1 MDSPSLDSLRQE
13 IDAIDNELH
22 AMVRRRADLVDR
34 ISAAKPPGGLALR
47 PGREARVMR
56 QRLATHKGPFP
67 STAIYRMWRE
77 MMCAFTL
84 MQTPDLKIAIC
95 RPVDQPGYWDLA
107 RDHFGCQ
114 IPFVAN
120 DTPAQV
126 LAAVRANP
134 STIGLVPTPIG
145 SDATP
150 WLPLLAGRVG
160 RRRRALA
167 RTRDRLGT
175 DERSCCRDWRL
186 CRSGHASDLGAGL
199 DQLLRE
205 TAMSALAP
213 RPGIMKIAPYVPG
226 KDSVEGKETIAK
238 LSSNEG
244 ALGPSPKAMAAYAK
258 AAAELHRYPD
268 GVAEKLRAA
277 ICRHYGLDAQRIV
290 CGAGS
295 DELLNLLVRAY
306 CGPGD
311 ELLYD
316 QVGFLMYPINALG
329 VGATPVAA
337 PEKDYHADVDALLT
351 KVTDKTRVVCLANP
365 NNPTGSY
372 VTKDDGRRP

>member
-13 IDAIDNELH
+13 IDAIDSELH
-22 AMVRRRADLVDR
+22 AMIRRRADLVDR

-47 PGREARVMR
+47 PGREAQVMR

-134 STIGLVPTPIG
+134 STIGVVPTPIE

-150 WLPLLAGRVG
+150 WWPLLAGRDATLPNVVARLPFLDMPNARARG
-160 RRRRALA
+160 ISAFVLARMEPEDSGDDRTLISVEAANGLSRNRIAGALA
-167 RTRDRLGT
+167 KVGLPAFTSALDQVAGGVHHYLVELPGVLADGDERLHELGT
-175 DERSCCRDWRL
+175 
-186 CRSGHASDLGAGL
+186 
-199 DQLLRE
+199 
-205 TAMSALAP
+205 
-213 RPGIMKIAPYVPG
+213 
-226 KDSVEGKETIAK
+226 
-238 LSSNEG
+238 
-244 ALGPSPKAMAAYAK
+244 ALGLTSGRVAAIGAYAV
-258 AAAELHRYPD
+258 P
-268 GVAEKLRAA
+268 
-277 ICRHYGLDAQRIV
+277 
-290 CGAGS
+290 
-295 DELLNLLVRAY
+295 
-306 CGPGD
+306 
-311 ELLYD
+311 
-316 QVGFLMYPINALG
+316 
-329 VGATPVAA
+329 ATPR
-337 PEKDYHADVDALLT
+337 T
-351 KVTDKTRVVCLANP
+351 
-365 NNPTGSY
+365 
-372 VTKDDGRRP
+372 

>member
-47 PGREARVMR
+47 PGREAQVMR

-134 STIGLVPTPIG
+134 STIGVVPTPIE

-150 WLPLLAGRVG
+150 WWPLLAGRDATLPNVVARLPFLDMPNARARG
-160 RRRRALA
+160 ISAFVLARMEPEDSGDDRTLVSVEAATGLSRNRIAGALA
-167 RTRDRLGT
+167 KVGLPAFTSALDQVAGGVHHYLVELPGVLADGDERLHELGT
-175 DERSCCRDWRL
+175 
-186 CRSGHASDLGAGL
+186 
-199 DQLLRE
+199 
-205 TAMSALAP
+205 
-213 RPGIMKIAPYVPG
+213 
-226 KDSVEGKETIAK
+226 
-238 LSSNEG
+238 
-244 ALGPSPKAMAAYAK
+244 ALGLTSGRVAAIGAYAV
-258 AAAELHRYPD
+258 P
-268 GVAEKLRAA
+268 
-277 ICRHYGLDAQRIV
+277 
-290 CGAGS
+290 
-295 DELLNLLVRAY
+295 
-306 CGPGD
+306 
-311 ELLYD
+311 
-316 QVGFLMYPINALG
+316 
-329 VGATPVAA
+329 ATPR
-337 PEKDYHADVDALLT
+337 T
-351 KVTDKTRVVCLANP
+351 
-365 NNPTGSY
+365 
-372 VTKDDGRRP
+372 

>member
-13 IDAIDNELH
+13 IDAIDSELH

-47 PGREARVMR
+47 PGREAQVMR

-95 RPVDQPGYWDLA
+95 RPAEQPGYWDLA

-134 STIGLVPTPIG
+134 STIGVVPTPIE

-150 WLPLLAGRVG
+150 WWPLLAGRDATLPNVVARLPFLDMPNARARG
-160 RRRRALA
+160 ISAFVLARMEPEDSGDDRTLVSVEAATGLSRNRIAGALA
-167 RTRDRLGT
+167 KVGLPAFTSALDQVAGGVHHYLVELPGVLADGDERLLELGT
-175 DERSCCRDWRL
+175 
-186 CRSGHASDLGAGL
+186 
-199 DQLLRE
+199 
-205 TAMSALAP
+205 
-213 RPGIMKIAPYVPG
+213 
-226 KDSVEGKETIAK
+226 
-238 LSSNEG
+238 
-244 ALGPSPKAMAAYAK
+244 ALGLTSGRVAAIGAYAV
-258 AAAELHRYPD
+258 P
-268 GVAEKLRAA
+268 
-277 ICRHYGLDAQRIV
+277 
-290 CGAGS
+290 
-295 DELLNLLVRAY
+295 
-306 CGPGD
+306 
-311 ELLYD
+311 
-316 QVGFLMYPINALG
+316 
-329 VGATPVAA
+329 ATPRA
-337 PEKDYHADVDALLT
+337 
-351 KVTDKTRVVCLANP
+351 
-365 NNPTGSY
+365 
-372 VTKDDGRRP
+372 

>member
-13 IDAIDNELH
+13 IDAIDSELH

-47 PGREARVMR
+47 PGREAQVMR

-95 RPVDQPGYWDLA
+95 RPADQPGYWDLA

-134 STIGLVPTPIG
+134 STIGVVPTPIE

-150 WLPLLAGRVG
+150 WWPLLAGRDATLPNVVARLPFLDMPNARARG
-160 RRRRALA
+160 ISAFVLARMEPEDSGDDRTLVSVEAVTGLSRNRIAGALA
-167 RTRDRLGT
+167 KVGLPAFTSALDQVAGGVHHYLVELPGVLADGDERLRELGT
-175 DERSCCRDWRL
+175 ALEL
-186 CRSGHASDLGAGL
+186 TSGRVAAIG
-199 DQLLRE
+199 
-205 TAMSALAP
+205 
-213 RPGIMKIAPYVPG
+213 
-226 KDSVEGKETIAK
+226 
-238 LSSNEG
+238 
-244 ALGPSPKAMAAYAK
+244 AYAV
-258 AAAELHRYPD
+258 P
-268 GVAEKLRAA
+268 
-277 ICRHYGLDAQRIV
+277 
-290 CGAGS
+290 
-295 DELLNLLVRAY
+295 
-306 CGPGD
+306 
-311 ELLYD
+311 
-316 QVGFLMYPINALG
+316 
-329 VGATPVAA
+329 ATPR
-337 PEKDYHADVDALLT
+337 T
-351 KVTDKTRVVCLANP
+351 
-365 NNPTGSY
+365 
-372 VTKDDGRRP
+372 

>member
-13 IDAIDNELH
+13 IDAIDSELH

-47 PGREARVMR
+47 PGREAQVMR

-134 STIGLVPTPIG
+134 STIGVVPTPIE

-150 WLPLLAGRVG
+150 WWPLLAGRDATLPNVVARLPFLDMPNARARG
-160 RRRRALA
+160 ISAFVLARMEPEDSGDDRTLISVEAVTGLSRNRIAGALA
-167 RTRDRLGT
+167 KVGLPAFTSALDQVAGGVHHYLVELPGVLADGDERLRELGT
-175 DERSCCRDWRL
+175 
-186 CRSGHASDLGAGL
+186 
-199 DQLLRE
+199 
-205 TAMSALAP
+205 
-213 RPGIMKIAPYVPG
+213 
-226 KDSVEGKETIAK
+226 
-238 LSSNEG
+238 
-244 ALGPSPKAMAAYAK
+244 ALGLTSGRVAAIGAYAV
-258 AAAELHRYPD
+258 P
-268 GVAEKLRAA
+268 
-277 ICRHYGLDAQRIV
+277 
-290 CGAGS
+290 
-295 DELLNLLVRAY
+295 
-306 CGPGD
+306 
-311 ELLYD
+311 
-316 QVGFLMYPINALG
+316 
-329 VGATPVAA
+329 ATPR
-337 PEKDYHADVDALLT
+337 T
-351 KVTDKTRVVCLANP
+351 
-365 NNPTGSY
+365 
-372 VTKDDGRRP
+372 

>member
-47 PGREARVMR
+47 PGREAQVMR

-95 RPVDQPGYWDLA
+95 RPADQPGYWDLA

-134 STIGLVPTPIG
+134 STIGVVPTPIE

-150 WLPLLAGRVG
+150 WWPLLAGRDATLPNVVARLPFLDMPNARARG
-160 RRRRALA
+160 ISAFVLARMEPEDSGDDRTLISFEAANGLSRNRIAGALA
-167 RTRDRLGT
+167 KVGLPAFTSALDQVAGGVHHYLVELPGVLADGDERLHELGT
-175 DERSCCRDWRL
+175 
-186 CRSGHASDLGAGL
+186 
-199 DQLLRE
+199 
-205 TAMSALAP
+205 
-213 RPGIMKIAPYVPG
+213 
-226 KDSVEGKETIAK
+226 
-238 LSSNEG
+238 
-244 ALGPSPKAMAAYAK
+244 ALGLTSGRVAAIGAYAV
-258 AAAELHRYPD
+258 P
-268 GVAEKLRAA
+268 
-277 ICRHYGLDAQRIV
+277 
-290 CGAGS
+290 
-295 DELLNLLVRAY
+295 
-306 CGPGD
+306 
-311 ELLYD
+311 
-316 QVGFLMYPINALG
+316 
-329 VGATPVAA
+329 ATPR
-337 PEKDYHADVDALLT
+337 T
-351 KVTDKTRVVCLANP
+351 
-365 NNPTGSY
+365 
-372 VTKDDGRRP
+372 